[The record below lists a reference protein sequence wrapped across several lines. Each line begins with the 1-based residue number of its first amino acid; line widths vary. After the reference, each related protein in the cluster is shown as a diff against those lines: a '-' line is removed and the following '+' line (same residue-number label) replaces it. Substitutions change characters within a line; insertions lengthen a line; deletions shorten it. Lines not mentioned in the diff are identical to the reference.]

1 MIKVA
6 IIDDEKHCILTLQ
19 HHLNM
24 MQDVEIV
31 AITQNS
37 NEAKTLIDQSKPSLV
52 FLDIDM
58 PQLTGFQVMEQFE
71 NPSFQVVFVTAYD
84 QYAIK
89 AIKLNAL
96 DYILKPAD
104 RQDIDAVLTRFRQ
117 KEMQTSSLQIA
128 QLNKTL
134 QHKMSD
140 TLALSTQEGLIFIKI
155 EEIMYLEAD
164 SCYTQVVLADNT
176 KHLVSKT
183 MATFEDVLQHNELFF
198 RAHKSFIINLK
209 YIKQYLRGE
218 GGDIIMRD
226 DRSIALSRSKKQDFL
241 NLFQKI

>member
-19 HHLNM
+19 HHLKNIH
-24 MQDVEIV
+24 DIDIV
-31 AITQNS
+31 AVTQDS
-37 NEAKTLIDQSKPSLV
+37 TEAKNLIERSTPDLV
-52 FLDIDM
+52 FMDIDM

-71 NPSFQVVFVTAYD
+71 NPNFQVVFVTAYD

-89 AIKLNAL
+89 AIKINAL
-96 DYILKPAD
+96 DYLLKPVD
-104 RQDIDAVLTRFRQ
+104 KHDIEALMTRFRQ
-117 KEMQTSSLQIA
+117 KELFTSSRQIS
-128 QLNKTL
+128 QLNQSL
-134 QHKMSD
+134 QGKISD

-155 EEIMYLEAD
+155 EDIMYLEAD
-164 SCYTQVVLADNT
+164 SCYTSVVMNDAT

-183 MATFEDVLQHNELFF
+183 MATFEEVLQSNPLFF

-218 GGDIIMRD
+218 GGDIIMKD
-226 DRSIALSRSKKQDFL
+226 NRSIVLSRNKKQEFL
-241 NLFQKI
+241 NFFQKI